1 MLVPTA
7 STYTANL
14 APIDMRGRYLS
25 IYGLTW
31 GIASGVASPMGGFL
45 SDTYGTQYI
54 WYGAALVGV
63 LGVFS
68 FLLLDRVAR
77 YHQSLVNLGG

>member
-7 STYTANL
+7 STYAANL
-14 APIDMRGRYLS
+14 AHIDMRGRYMS

-31 GIASGVASPMGGFL
+31 GNASGAASPMGKFL
-45 SDTYGTQYI
+45 SDTYGSQYI

-68 FLLLDRVAR
+68 FLLLDRVVWS
-77 YHQSLVNLGG
+77 HQSLVNLGG

>member
-7 STYTANL
+7 STYAAIL
-14 APIDMRGRYLS
+14 APVDMRGRYMS

-31 GIASGVASPMGGFL
+31 GIASGIASPMGGFL
-45 SDTYGTQYI
+45 NDTFGPQYI
-54 WYGAALVGV
+54 WYGAALVGI

-68 FLLLDRVAR
+68 FLLLDRVVR
-77 YHQSLVNLGG
+77 YQQSLVNLSG